1 MRFAIRGAPAMP
13 TETIVV
19 VTAVSVVFI
28 IFALVLAWV
37 ERATRKR

>member
-1 MRFAIRGAPAMP
+1 MP

-19 VTAVSVVFI
+19 VSGVVVAFT